1 MTRRI
6 SLLFVLALFLL
17 AIASVTAFA
26 AKAEK
31 ATGNGVD
38 SRDMVPIPVN
48 TPIAGSEEVS
58 YDASIGKGSHTSQ
71 QSLGFN
77 PDGTVT
83 VGTSYLDYQHNGSMG
98 RQIVVGGGWVHNLW
112 MKLPTA
118 STANRTIDYYAY
130 QLGGAGLSNTPDIEG
145 ATGGGYTNV
154 GYDAVGNR
162 AVAAFHNV
170 AAGGTRSGRDF
181 ALGAGNFTLFSFPA
195 ANCQGIISQ
204 GGTEGDYIWPTLAV
218 DNDGANAIA
227 HLVSSESTPA
237 AGDMQTIVYYKSN
250 NGITASGPT
259 CGFFIDSV
267 QTISP
272 VIAQDPN
279 SNKVAIAYAKPR
291 EYGVQ
296 VNSDMA
302 YVESTDLG
310 VTWGPIVNVSNYATG
325 DLERAYTDCDAIY
338 TSDGCLHIAW
348 NAPVYDSVAGTISS
362 QAAKLRHWDNCA
374 QCMSLAFDANNFDPQ
389 STASSPQGVWNRNVA
404 KMNLSECT
412 VGPNKL
418 LYLTYT
424 YFKSDST
431 LHDNSAAGWKNGD
444 IYGQV
449 SSTDG
454 VTWGPPTNITNTTT
468 DNCATGACKSEH
480 WSSSAMYVTDSLRIQ
495 FVEDLDAGGI
505 VQTEGN
511 WTDNPIK
518 NISLGCF
525 TMTTF
530 VNLGATP
537 AEFSYPYN
545 TAPGQ
550 VKNEVV
556 TLSNSGNTSASWSV
570 ASTQP
575 SWLGFSGPTSGSC
588 PAGCTNTSTFT
599 IRVTGPVTQGFYVGA
614 VNVTYTSPDKGA
626 QAVTSIPFELHNF
639 TNFYLPQ
646 NSALRTAANRL
657 NVNQASQLANN
668 TPGSM
673 FSYFDN
679 PNPPIDYLYEGHL
692 ILGNDALNL
701 SYSVFG
707 GVGAP
712 TASNPYGY
720 TYAASPGMVIDSTSS
735 ASFRKATGKGVNR
748 DTTLGFDVTWYASKH
763 PDSADFYVGD
773 FKVYKGSK
781 NPTGTVSNLR
791 VAFYTDWDVPAD
803 TGSDNDAG
811 SDAGRSMVWQRGSI
825 TAPNDLRY
833 GATAAYRNDG
843 TDIIGGWVLDN
854 PTYIYPDNGYDN
866 DSLWNITSL
875 LTQGQYRLYTG
886 VEEDLSGGVLIYRGA
901 SVNGSAN
908 DTLKFAVVIAG
919 TRNGGISG
927 LNSAVDKAQNWICEH
942 GIAPG
947 ADICSACA
955 CGDADNTG
963 IITISDAVY
972 LINYIFAGGPA
983 PVQLCLG
990 DADGTGIITISD
1002 AVFLIN
1008 YIFAGGPAPSGC

>member
-17 AIASVTAFA
+17 SITSMSAFA
-26 AKAEK
+26 AKAK
-31 ATGNGVD
+31 VNSGVD
-38 SRDMVPIPVN
+38 PRDMQPIPAA
-48 TPIAGSEEVS
+48 TPVAGAEDVP
-58 YDASIGKGSHTSQ
+58 YDASIAKHTNHSSQ

-77 PDGTVT
+77 PDGTFQIGST
-83 VGTSYLDYQHNGSMG
+83 YQDYQHNGSMG
-98 RQIVVGGGWVHNLW
+98 RQIVVGGGWVHNMW
-112 MKLPTA
+112 MVLPAA
-118 STANRTIDYYAY
+118 STANRVIEYYAY
-130 QLGGAGLSNTPDIEG
+130 QLGGAGTASAADIEG
-145 ATGGGYTNV
+145 TTGGGYAQV

-162 AVAAFHNV
+162 AVAGFHRV
-170 AAGGTRSGRDF
+170 AAGGSRSGRDF
-181 ALGAGNFTLFSFPA
+181 ALGAGNFTLFTFPA

-204 GGTEGDYIWPTLAV
+204 GGTEGAYIWPTLAV
-218 DNDGANAIA
+218 DADGANSIA

-237 AGDMQTIVYYKSN
+237 AGDIQTIVYYKSN
-250 NGITASGPT
+250 NTISASGPT

-272 VIAQDPN
+272 VIACDPN
-279 SNKVAIAYAKPR
+279 SQKVAIAYAKPR
-291 EYGVQ
+291 QYSTQ

-302 YVESTDLG
+302 YRESTDLG

-325 DLERAYTDCDAIY
+325 ALERAYTDCDAMY
-338 TSDGCLHIAW
+338 TADGCLHIAW
-348 NAPVYDSVAGTISS
+348 NAPVFDSVAGTIST

-404 KMNLSECT
+404 KMNLSQCT
-412 VGPNKL
+412 VGANKL

-444 IYGQV
+444 IFAQV
-449 SSTDG
+449 SSTNG
-454 VTWGPPTNITNTTT
+454 VTWGAPTNLTNTTT
-468 DNCATGACKSEH
+468 NTCAAGSCSSEH

-495 FVEDLDAGGI
+495 YVKDLDAGGI
-505 VQTEGN
+505 VQTEGS
-511 WTDNPIK
+511 WQDNPIM
-518 NISLGCF
+518 NLSVGCF
-525 TMTTF
+525 SMTTF
-530 VNLGATP
+530 TNVEATP
-537 AEFSYPYN
+537 ASISYPFN
-545 TAPGQ
+545 TAPAQ
-550 VKNEVV
+550 IKDTII
-556 TLSNSGNTSASWSV
+556 TLSNSGNASSSWSV
-570 ASTQP
+570 VGTQP
-575 SWLGFSGPTSGSC
+575 WITFVGGTSGSC

-599 IRVTGPVTQGFYVGA
+599 VRITGPGSQGYYTGA

-626 QAVTSIPFELHNF
+626 SAVTSIPIELHNF

-646 NSALRTAANRL
+646 NSALRTATNRL
-657 NVNQASQLANN
+657 NVNQASQVSANIA
-668 TPGSM
+668 GRM
-673 FSYFDN
+673 FSYFADTS
-679 PNPPIDYLYEGHL
+679 DYLYEGHL
-692 ILGNDALNL
+692 ILGNSAVNM

-712 TASNPYGY
+712 SASNPYGY
-720 TYAASPGMVIDSTSS
+720 TYAASPAMVIDSTGS

-781 NPTGTVSNLR
+781 NPAGSVGSLK

-803 TGSDNDAG
+803 TGSDNTAG
-811 SDAGRSMVWQRGSI
+811 SDATRSMVWQRGSLA
-825 TAPNDLRY
+825 APNDLRY

-866 DSLWNITSL
+866 DSLWNITQIL
-875 LTQGQYRLYTG
+875 AQGQYRLWTG
-886 VEEDLSGGVLIYRGA
+886 AAEDLSGGVLIYRNA
-901 SVNGSAN
+901 TVNGATN
-908 DTLKFAVVIAG
+908 DTLKFVVVIAG
-919 TRNGGISG
+919 TRNGGVAG
-927 LNSAVDKAQNWICEH
+927 LNTAVDKAQAWICAH
-942 GIAPG
+942 NLAPG

-955 CGDADNTG
+955 CGDADNNG

-983 PVQLCLG
+983 PAQLCLG
-990 DADGTGIITISD
+990 DADGNAIITISD